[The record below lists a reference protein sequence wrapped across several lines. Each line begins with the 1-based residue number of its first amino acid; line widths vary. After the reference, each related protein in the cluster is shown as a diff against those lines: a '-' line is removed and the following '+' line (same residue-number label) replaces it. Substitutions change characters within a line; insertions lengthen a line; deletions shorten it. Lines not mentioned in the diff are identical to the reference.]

1 MRRVDI
7 LVLFSTALLA
17 ECAAAAVRPEI
28 LHHQHLR
35 LRLWSNSSI
44 DSGQE
49 ELPTREQTIPE
60 TALSELTGLSTT
72 HEVLPTGGTVSVWGT
87 HGTNGSP
94 SSSQDSFS
102 SSPSTGVPT
111 AGTEAKDDEGTTE
124 PPPATER
131 IHTTVDSSRAS
142 ALLTNSTIS
151 SIAACRNGD
160 ASDCSSAGLSTNR
173 RPVTPLATSSS
184 FQEATSTEPCTP
196 LPSDKPITE
205 YSIVY
210 TSTITF
216 YGSSTDYTPPYSPI
230 VTPNFCSPTGEALIT
245 FFSTTRVSNSTAT
258 LTVQVPSSSASP
270 SYDLLMPVPMPAPT
284 FSIDLPEIITQ
295 TPDAAG
301 KGGGGIIIT
310 MRPFLSFSRQV
321 VTFITTDKN
330 PSVVFSPEPTPD
342 FGQPG
347 VTGGLVDGNHKTVE
361 QTDDWQTRT
370 IVPDPPESVKQ
381 SPVPTFQ
388 VTAGGDRV
396 IIGSTTV
403 SSLRPDQ
410 TATVTVESE
419 VFTILPTAVVGLGT
433 TIRKPAPQP
442 TNPPEPPAATG
453 TLGGLPVI
461 VSGSRAVVVQDITL
475 TIPPQSAAP
484 TTTAINGQTV
494 VLGAHAVAVGHE
506 TLLFPTPQPTHALV
520 TGGQMLTAI
529 GPSLLVLHST
539 TITYGPQIPLNST
552 TTINGEPI
560 SIGPS
565 GISLHGTTLG
575 GPSADPQATEYEI
588 FGGITVG
595 KALPSLVVLNGA
607 TYSLNQDGDT
617 TGGHEMTTVVGGQ
630 TVTVGPRGL
639 VVASVT
645 LTYPGESVTA
655 TLSSTGVSR
664 EGFPIETRLGAVGD
678 EDGDDESGAGSGR
691 GRVNA
696 CGVLGV
702 SILMAG
708 LLLV

>member
-1 MRRVDI
+1 MGFCCSPLCV
-7 LVLFSTALLA
+7 
-17 ECAAAAVRPEI
+17 EI
-28 LHHQHLR
+28 LHHHHLR
-35 LRLWSNSSI
+35 LRLWSNSSV

-49 ELPTREQTIPE
+49 ELPTTEQTISKTTFLGL
-60 TALSELTGLSTT
+60 TAVSTT
-72 HEVLPTGGTVSVWGT
+72 HDVLPTGGTVSGWM
-87 HGTNGSP
+87 TNSTDGLLPSPDSSTSSLSP
-94 SSSQDSFS
+94 S
-102 SSPSTGVPT
+102 VPT
-111 AGTEAKDDEGTTE
+111 ASTQVEDDERTTDA
-124 PPPATER
+124 PPATER
-131 IHTTVDSSRAS
+131 ILTDEASSQVS
-142 ALLTNSTIS
+142 TLTTNSTTS
-151 SIAACRNGD
+151 SIAACGNGD
-160 ASDCSSAGLSTNR
+160 ASECSSAVLSAKR
-173 RPVTPLATSSS
+173 RPVTPSATSSS
-184 FQEATSTEPCTP
+184 PQETTSTEPCTP
-196 LPSDKPITE
+196 LPSDKPVTE

-245 FFSTTRVSNSTAT
+245 FYSTTRVSNSTAT
-258 LTVQVPSSSASP
+258 LTVQAPSSSSP
-270 SYDLLMPVPMPAPT
+270 SYDLIMPAPMPAPT

-342 FGQPG
+342 FSQPG
-347 VTGGLVDGNHKTVE
+347 VIDGPGNGHHKTVTE
-361 QTDDWQTRT
+361 NDDWQTRT
-370 IVPDPPESVKQ
+370 VIRDAPESVKQ

-396 IIGSTTV
+396 IIGSKTV
-403 SSLRPDQ
+403 SSLKPDQ
-410 TATVTVESE
+410 TATVTVGSE

-433 TIRKPAPQP
+433 TITKPAPQP

-461 VSGSRAVVVQDITL
+461 VSGSQTVVIHGTTL
-475 TIPPQSAAP
+475 NIPPQSATP
-484 TTTAINGQTV
+484 TTTTIHDQTV
-494 VLGAHAVAVGHE
+494 VLGARSVAIGHE
-506 TLLFPTPQPTHALV
+506 TLLFPTPQPTHAII

-529 GPSLLVLHST
+529 GPSLLVLNFT
-539 TITYGPQIPLNST
+539 TITYGPQIPPNDRT

-575 GPSADPQATEYEI
+575 GPSADPQATEYGI
-588 FGGITVG
+588 AGGITVG
-595 KALPSLVVLNGA
+595 KVLPSLVVLNGA

-617 TGGHEMTTVVGGQ
+617 ADYETTVVGGQ
-630 TVTVGPRGL
+630 TVTVGPRGV

-655 TLSSTGVSR
+655 TLFSTKASR
-664 EGFPIETRLGAVGD
+664 EGGFPVETRLGSVGGG
-678 EDGDDESGAGSGR
+678 EDDGESAAGLGR
-691 GRVNA
+691 GSVNVY
-696 CGVLGV
+696 GVLSVGC
-702 SILMAG
+702 MM
-708 LLLV
+708 LVWMLA

>member
-7 LVLFSTALLA
+7 LVLFCAALLA
-17 ECAAAAVRPEI
+17 ECATAAVRPEI
-28 LHHQHLR
+28 LHHQRLR

-44 DSGQE
+44 DGGQE
-49 ELPTREQTIPE
+49 ELPTTEQTIPR
-60 TALSELTGLSTT
+60 TALSELTGFFTT
-72 HEVLPTGGTVSVWGT
+72 HEVLSTAGTVSAWTT
-87 HGTNGSP
+87 HGTDGSLL
-94 SSSQDSFS
+94 SSQDSSTS
-102 SSPSTGVPT
+102 SFSPSVPT
-111 AGTEAKDDEGTTE
+111 AVTEAIYDDRTTGA
-124 PPPATER
+124 PPATER
-131 IHTTVDSSRAS
+131 IYTTGDPSRLS
-142 ALLTNSTIS
+142 TLLTNSTINS
-151 SIAACRNGD
+151 SVACRNGD
-160 ASDCSSAGLSTNR
+160 ASACSSAVLSTNR

-184 FQEATSTEPCTP
+184 LQESTSTEPCTP
-196 LPSDKPITE
+196 LPSDKPVTE

-216 YGSSTDYTPPYSPI
+216 YGSSTDYTPPYSPL

-245 FFSTTRVSNSTAT
+245 FFSTTRVTNSTAT
-258 LTVQVPSSSASP
+258 LTVHAPSSSASP
-270 SYDLLMPVPMPAPT
+270 SNDFMMPAPMPAPT

-330 PSVVFSPEPTPD
+330 PSVVFAPEPTFD
-342 FGQPG
+342 SGQPE

-361 QTDDWQTRT
+361 ETDDWQTRT
-370 IVPDPPESVKQ
+370 IVPEPPESVKQ

-396 IIGSTTV
+396 IIGSKTV
-403 SSLRPDQ
+403 SSLGPDQ
-410 TATVTVESE
+410 TATVTVGSE

-433 TIRKPAPQP
+433 TITKPAPQP
-442 TNPPEPPAATG
+442 TETPEPPAATG

-461 VSGSRAVVVQDITL
+461 VSASRAVVVQDVTL
-475 TIPPQSAAP
+475 TIPPQSATP
-484 TTTAINGQTV
+484 TTTTINHQTV
-494 VLGAHAVAVGHE
+494 VLGAQSVVVGHE
-506 TLLFPTPQPTHALV
+506 TLLFPTPQPTHAII

-539 TITYGPQIPLNST
+539 TITYGPQTPVNST
-552 TTINGEPI
+552 TTINGEAI

-588 FGGITVG
+588 VGGITVG

-607 TYSLNQDGDT
+607 TYSLNQDGDSQT
-617 TGGHEMTTVVGGQ
+617 DFETTVVGGQ

-645 LTYPGESVTA
+645 LAYPGESVTA

-664 EGFPIETRLGAVGD
+664 EEGFPVETRLGTAGG
-678 EDGDDESGAGSGR
+678 EDGDGENGAGLGR
-691 GRVNA
+691 GRVNV

-702 SILMAG
+702 SVMMAG
-708 LLLV
+708 LFLA